1 MTARGMVPGLV
12 VGLVAGGL
20 AGAALVGFG
29 GLGGGRVGGTAAG
42 VDGTAADLLAGMAE
56 RQDERL
62 GRLSEA
68 ADESAQLQREL
79 ALALFYRLQEFRRF
93 GLEGQIV
100 TWVVPGAAADAGDPL
115 GGSLAGAV
123 RLPQLAVDAATRA
136 EWRAVSERL
145 ASIGGQVDPTV
156 FSAFEAVLAFVE
168 RRPWPEA
175 AGPAA
180 AAASGWADPAAV
192 ETWLSLNRA
201 LVGRA
206 DAILSGF

>member
-1 MTARGMVPGLV
+1 VKPARAAALGLL
-12 VGLVAGGL
+12 VGVAVGAGAGL
-20 AGAALVGFG
+20 ALGAFGGFG
-29 GLGGGRVGGTAAG
+29 GGGAG
-42 VDGTAADLLAGMAE
+42 DSGQAADILAGMVE

-62 GRLSEA
+62 GQLTQE
-68 ADESAQLQREL
+68 ADESARLQREL
-79 ALALFYRLQEFRRF
+79 ALALFFRLQEFRRF

-100 TWVVPGAAADAGDPL
+100 TWIVPGASEGAAHPL

-123 RLPQLAVDAATRA
+123 RLPQLAADAATRA

-145 ASIGGQVDPTV
+145 ASIGSEVDPTV
-156 FSAFEAVLAFVE
+156 FSAFEDVLEFVE
-168 RRPWPEA
+168 GSPWPE
-175 AGPAA
+175 GSGLSA
-180 AAASGWADPAAV
+180 AAASGWANPATV

>member
-1 MTARGMVPGLV
+1 MQVKPVPAAVAGLLAGLV
-12 VGLVAGGL
+12 VGGT
-20 AGAALVGFG
+20 AGAALGGFG
-29 GLGGGRVGGTAAG
+29 GFGGGNADDGGA
-42 VDGTAADLLAGMAE
+42 AADILAGMVE

-62 GRLSEA
+62 GQLAQA

-100 TWVVPGAAADAGDPL
+100 IWVVPGASAGSSDPL

-136 EWRAVSERL
+136 EWGAVSERL
-145 ASIGGQVDPTV
+145 TSVGTEVDPTV
-156 FSAFEAVLAFVE
+156 FSAFEDVLEFVE
-168 RRPWPEA
+168 RRPWPGGSGLTA
-175 AGPAA
+175 AT
-180 AAASGWADPAAV
+180 ASGWADPATV
-192 ETWLSLNRA
+192 EAWLSLNRA

>member
-1 MTARGMVPGLV
+1 MKPARAAALGLLVGVV
-12 VGLVAGGL
+12 VGGGGGVALG
-20 AGAALVGFG
+20 GFG
-29 GLGGGRVGGTAAG
+29 GFGGGNADGGGA
-42 VDGTAADLLAGMAE
+42 AADILAGMVE

-62 GRLSEA
+62 GQLAQA

-100 TWVVPGAAADAGDPL
+100 TWVVPGASAGSADPL

-145 ASIGGQVDPTV
+145 ASVGAEVDPTV
-156 FSAFEAVLAFVE
+156 FSAFEDVLEFVE
-168 RRPWPEA
+168 RSPWP
-175 AGPAA
+175 GGSGLAA
-180 AAASGWADPAAV
+180 ATASGWADPATV
-192 ETWLSLNRA
+192 EAWLSLNRA

>member
-1 MTARGMVPGLV
+1 MKPVPAAAAGL
-12 VGLVAGGL
+12 LAGL
-20 AGAALVGFG
+20 AVGGAAGIA
-29 GLGGGRVGGTAAG
+29 LGGGGGAASGVGGET
-42 VDGTAADLLAGMAE
+42 ADLLASMAA

-62 GRLSEA
+62 GRLTQE

-100 TWVVPGAAADAGDPL
+100 TWIVPGASAGSGDPL

-123 RLPQLAVDAATRA
+123 RLPQLAADAATRA
-136 EWRAVSERL
+136 EWRAVSDRL
-145 ASIGGQVDPTV
+145 ASIGAEVDPTV
-156 FSAFEAVLAFVE
+156 FSAFEAVLGFVE
-168 RRPWPEA
+168 GRPWPE
-175 AGPAA
+175 GSGLAA
-180 AAASGWADPAAV
+180 AAASGWADPATV
-192 ETWLSLNRA
+192 EAWLSLNRA

>member
-1 MTARGMVPGLV
+1 MKPARAAVLGVGLGLV
-12 VGLVAGGL
+12 VG
-20 AGAALVGFG
+20 GFG
-29 GLGGGRVGGTAAG
+29 GLALGGQFGAAAG
-42 VDGTAADLLAGMAE
+42 DDGAAADILAGMAE

-62 GRLSEA
+62 GRLTQE

-100 TWVVPGAAADAGDPL
+100 TWIVPGASAGSGDPL
-115 GGSLAGAV
+115 GGSLSGAV
-123 RLPQLAVDAATRA
+123 RLPQLAADAATRA
-136 EWRAVSERL
+136 EWRTVSGRL
-145 ASIGGQVDPTV
+145 ASIGAEVDPTV
-156 FSAFEAVLAFVE
+156 FSAFEDVLEFVE
-168 RRPWPEA
+168 GRPWPE
-175 AGPAA
+175 GSGLAA
-180 AAASGWADPAAV
+180 AAASGWADPATV

>member
-1 MTARGMVPGLV
+1 MKPAGAAVLGL
-12 VGLVAGGL
+12 L
-20 AGAALVGFG
+20 AGAAVGAAAGVAMGGFG
-29 GLGGGRVGGTAAG
+29 GGGADDGGA
-42 VDGTAADLLAGMAE
+42 AADILAGMVE

-62 GRLSEA
+62 GQLAQA

-100 TWVVPGAAADAGDPL
+100 TWVVPGASADSDPM
-115 GGSLAGAV
+115 GGSLAGAI

-145 ASIGGQVDPTV
+145 GSVGVEVDPTV
-156 FSAFEAVLAFVE
+156 LSAFEDVLEFVE
-168 RRPWPEA
+168 RRPWPR
-175 AGPAA
+175 GSGLAA
-180 AAASGWADPAAV
+180 AAASGWADPATV
-192 ETWLSLNRA
+192 EGWLSLNRT

>member
-1 MTARGMVPGLV
+1 MKAARAAALGLLIGVV
-12 VGLVAGGL
+12 VGGAGGV
-20 AGAALVGFG
+20 ALGGFG
-29 GLGGGRVGGTAAG
+29 GEGADGGGA
-42 VDGTAADLLAGMAE
+42 AADILAGMVE

-62 GRLSEA
+62 GQLAQA

-100 TWVVPGAAADAGDPL
+100 TWVVPGASAGSADPL

-123 RLPQLAVDAATRA
+123 RLPQLAVDGATRA
-136 EWRAVSERL
+136 EWRAVAERL
-145 ASIGGQVDPTV
+145 ASVGAEVDPTV
-156 FSAFEAVLAFVE
+156 FSAFEDVLEFVE
-168 RRPWPEA
+168 RRPWPD
-175 AGPAA
+175 GSGLAA
-180 AAASGWADPAAV
+180 ATASGWADPATV
-192 ETWLSLNRA
+192 EAWLSLNRA

>member
-1 MTARGMVPGLV
+1 MKPARAAALGLLAGVV
-12 VGLVAGGL
+12 VGGA
-20 AGAALVGFG
+20 AGAALGGFG
-29 GLGGGRVGGTAAG
+29 GGNADGGGG
-42 VDGTAADLLAGMAE
+42 AADILAGMVE

-62 GRLSEA
+62 GQLAQA

-100 TWVVPGAAADAGDPL
+100 TWVVPGASAGSADPL

-136 EWRAVSERL
+136 EWRAVAERL
-145 ASIGGQVDPTV
+145 ASVGAEVDPTV
-156 FSAFEAVLAFVE
+156 FSAFEDVLGFVE
-168 RRPWPEA
+168 RRPWP
-175 AGPAA
+175 GGSGLAA
-180 AAASGWADPAAV
+180 ATASGWADPATV
-192 ETWLSLNRA
+192 EAWLSLNRA

>member
-1 MTARGMVPGLV
+1 MKPARAAALGLLAGVV
-12 VGLVAGGL
+12 VGGAGGV
-20 AGAALVGFG
+20 ALGGFG
-29 GLGGGRVGGTAAG
+29 GFGRGSADGGA
-42 VDGTAADLLAGMAE
+42 AADILAGLVE

-62 GRLSEA
+62 GQLAQA

-100 TWVVPGAAADAGDPL
+100 TWVVPGASAGSADPL
-115 GGSLAGAV
+115 GGALAGAV

-145 ASIGGQVDPTV
+145 AAVGAEVDPTV
-156 FSAFEAVLAFVE
+156 FSAFEDVLEFVG
-168 RRPWPEA
+168 RRPWP
-175 AGPAA
+175 GRSGLAA
-180 AAASGWADPAAV
+180 ATASGWADPATV
-192 ETWLSLNRA
+192 EAWLSLNRA

>member
-1 MTARGMVPGLV
+1 MKPVPAAVAGLLAGLV
-12 VGLVAGGL
+12 VGGT
-20 AGAALVGFG
+20 AGAALGGFG
-29 GLGGGRVGGTAAG
+29 GFGGGNADDGGA
-42 VDGTAADLLAGMAE
+42 AADILAGMVE

-62 GRLSEA
+62 GQLAQA

-100 TWVVPGAAADAGDPL
+100 TWVVPGASAGSSDPL

-123 RLPQLAVDAATRA
+123 RLPQLAVAAATRA
-136 EWRAVSERL
+136 EWGAVSERL
-145 ASIGGQVDPTV
+145 TSVGTEVDPTV
-156 FSAFEAVLAFVE
+156 FSAFEDVLEFVE
-168 RRPWPEA
+168 RRPWPEGSGLTA
-175 AGPAA
+175 AT
-180 AAASGWADPAAV
+180 ASGWADPATV
-192 ETWLSLNRA
+192 EAWLSLNRA

>member
-1 MTARGMVPGLV
+1 MKPARAAALGLLAGVV
-12 VGLVAGGL
+12 VG
-20 AGAALVGFG
+20 GAAGVGLGGFG
-29 GLGGGRVGGTAAG
+29 GFGGGNADGGG
-42 VDGTAADLLAGMAE
+42 GAADILAGMVE

-62 GRLSEA
+62 GQLAQA

-100 TWVVPGAAADAGDPL
+100 TWVVPGASAGSADPL

-145 ASIGGQVDPTV
+145 ASVGAEVDPTV
-156 FSAFEAVLAFVE
+156 FSAFEDVLEFVE
-168 RRPWPEA
+168 RSPWP
-175 AGPAA
+175 GGSGLAA
-180 AAASGWADPAAV
+180 ATASGWADPATV
-192 ETWLSLNRA
+192 EAWLSLNRA

>member
-1 MTARGMVPGLV
+1 MKPARVGALGLGLGLV
-12 VGLVAGGL
+12 VGGLGGL
-20 AGAALVGFG
+20 ALGGQFGAASGD
-29 GLGGGRVGGTAAG
+29 
-42 VDGTAADLLAGMAE
+42 DGAAADLLAGMAE

-62 GRLSEA
+62 GRLTQE
-68 ADESAQLQREL
+68 ADESARLQREL

-100 TWVVPGAAADAGDPL
+100 TWIVPGASAGSGDPL

-123 RLPQLAVDAATRA
+123 RLPQLAADAATRA
-136 EWRAVSERL
+136 EWRAVAERL
-145 ASIGGQVDPTV
+145 ASIGAEVDPTV
-156 FSAFEAVLAFVE
+156 LSAFEDVLDFAE
-168 RRPWPEA
+168 GRPWPESS
-175 AGPAA
+175 GLSA
-180 AAASGWADPAAV
+180 AAASGWADPATV

>member
-1 MTARGMVPGLV
+1 MKPARAAALGLLAGVV
-12 VGLVAGGL
+12 VGGAGGV
-20 AGAALVGFG
+20 ALGGFG
-29 GLGGGRVGGTAAG
+29 GFGGGNADGGGA
-42 VDGTAADLLAGMAE
+42 AADILAGMVE

-62 GRLSEA
+62 GQLAQA

-100 TWVVPGAAADAGDPL
+100 TWVVPGASAGSADPL

-145 ASIGGQVDPTV
+145 ASVGAEVDPTV
-156 FSAFEAVLAFVE
+156 FSAFEDVLEFVE
-168 RRPWPEA
+168 RRPWPGGPGLTA
-175 AGPAA
+175 AT
-180 AAASGWADPAAV
+180 ASGWADPATV
-192 ETWLSLNRA
+192 EAWLSLNRA

>member
-1 MTARGMVPGLV
+1 MRVKPLPAAALGLLVGVV
-12 VGLVAGGL
+12 VG
-20 AGAALVGFG
+20 GAAGTALGGFG
-29 GLGGGRVGGTAAG
+29 GFGRGGAGGGGAT
-42 VDGTAADLLAGMAE
+42 ADLLAGMAE

-62 GRLSEA
+62 GQLAQA
-68 ADESAQLQREL
+68 ADESSQLQREL

-100 TWVVPGAAADAGDPL
+100 TWIVPGASAGSADPL

-123 RLPQLAVDAATRA
+123 RLPQLAADAGTRA

-145 ASIGGQVDPTV
+145 ASIGAEVDPTV
-156 FSAFEAVLAFVE
+156 FSAFEDVLEFVDA
-168 RRPWPEA
+168 RPWPESS
-175 AGPAA
+175 GLAA
-180 AAASGWADPAAV
+180 AAASGWTDPATV

>member
-1 MTARGMVPGLV
+1 MPVKPVPAAVAGLLVGLV
-12 VGLVAGGL
+12 VGGGAGI
-20 AGAALVGFG
+20 A
-29 GLGGGRVGGTAAG
+29 LGGGRGAASG
-42 VDGTAADLLAGMAE
+42 ADGETADLLASMAV

-62 GRLSEA
+62 GRLTQE

-100 TWVVPGAAADAGDPL
+100 TWVVPGASAGAAGPL

-123 RLPQLAVDAATRA
+123 RLPQLAADAATRA
-136 EWRAVSERL
+136 EWRVVSERL
-145 ASIGGQVDPTV
+145 ASNGAEVDPTV
-156 FSAFEAVLAFVE
+156 FSAFEDVLEFVE
-168 RRPWPEA
+168 GRPWPE
-175 AGPAA
+175 GSGLAA
-180 AAASGWADPAAV
+180 AAASGWADPATV

>member
-1 MTARGMVPGLV
+1 MKPVPAA
-12 VGLVAGGL
+12 VAGLL
-20 AGAALVGFG
+20 AGLLVGAAAG
-29 GLGGGRVGGTAAG
+29 VALGGGRGAASG
-42 VDGTAADLLAGMAE
+42 ADGETADLLASMVA

-62 GRLSEA
+62 GRLTQE
-68 ADESAQLQREL
+68 ADESARLQREL

-100 TWVVPGAAADAGDPL
+100 TWIVPGASAGSGDPL

-123 RLPQLAVDAATRA
+123 RLPQLAADAATRA

-145 ASIGGQVDPTV
+145 ASIGAEVDPTV
-156 FSAFEAVLAFVE
+156 FSAFEGVLEFVE
-168 RRPWPEA
+168 RRPWPE
-175 AGPAA
+175 GSGLAA
-180 AAASGWADPAAV
+180 AAASGWADPATV
-192 ETWLSLNRA
+192 EAWLSLNRA